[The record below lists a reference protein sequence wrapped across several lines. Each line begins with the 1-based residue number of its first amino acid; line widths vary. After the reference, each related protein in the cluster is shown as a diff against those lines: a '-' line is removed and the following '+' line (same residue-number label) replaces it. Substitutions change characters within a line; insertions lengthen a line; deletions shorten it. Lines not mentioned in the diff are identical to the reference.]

1 MSTVVQNFDVWK
13 KFLGQRVEQAEKL
26 GISQDTIAELAY
38 EIGDFLDEK
47 VDPANHSNRAL
58 KELWGV
64 ADENERHTIARL
76 MVKLAKSLKASK
88 ERILTW
94 FEHPISNAVAE
105 GFNSIIQ
112 QLRAAARGFRN
123 FEHYRYRIL
132 FYCGK
137 LALRPQ

>member
-1 MSTVVQNFDVWK
+1 MEEFTSIVSVCEEHITTVDFKSESSKEDLSMSTVVQNFDVWK

-64 ADENERHTIARL
+64 ADEEERHTIARL
-76 MVKLAKSLKASK
+76 MVKLAKS
-88 ERILTW
+88 
-94 FEHPISNAVAE
+94 NA
-105 GFNSIIQ
+105 
-112 QLRAAARGFRN
+112 
-123 FEHYRYRIL
+123 
-132 FYCGK
+132 
-137 LALRPQ
+137 